1 MSPFGFSSIGPE
13 SAKVPDVPN
22 EGTASSLDQVG
33 VLGAH
38 AQDDDLWNLTGSNY
52 SRDAAWADQ
61 AWQ

>member
-13 SAKVPDVPN
+13 SIKDPDVKN

-33 VLGAH
+33 VLGAR